1 MKKVFFLTIALLM
14 GTIAAMAQPKPGLY
28 KQTKYQSADGQEME
42 TTNDTYLMIKDG
54 KTYEIQTYHQEGV
67 RRAYVV
73 EKEMRGLL
81 SVADAIVYSW
91 MYNPTGYPGAQN
103 EVRISNVYMPAEKIM
118 SEEMKEFLD
127 VMERVGQKGV
137 KKNKLLGVWHEAD
150 ESSTLYYKYYDKK
163 VRMTARLAKVGNN
176 TSIVFTMEDVKYT
189 KDGNTIEG
197 GNPCTIKWNGTDNHD
212 LIYVYN
218 GYTNTEKWAR
228 TAMPDEVVDIF
239 R

>member
-127 VMERVGQKGV
+127 VM
-137 KKNKLLGVWHEAD
+137 
-150 ESSTLYYKYYDKK
+150 
-163 VRMTARLAKVGNN
+163 
-176 TSIVFTMEDVKYT
+176 
-189 KDGNTIEG
+189 
-197 GNPCTIKWNGTDNHD
+197 
-212 LIYVYN
+212 
-218 GYTNTEKWAR
+218 
-228 TAMPDEVVDIF
+228 
-239 R
+239 

>member
-28 KQTKYQSADGQEME
+28 KQTKYQSAEGQEME
-42 TTNDTYLMIKDG
+42 VTNDVYLMVKDG
-54 KTYEIQTYHQEGV
+54 KTYEIQTYQEEGV

-81 SVADAIVYSW
+81 SVSDAIVYSW
-91 MYNPTGYPGAQN
+91 MYNATGYPGAQN
-103 EVRISNVYMPAEKIM
+103 EVRISNVYLPAEKIM

-127 VMERVGQKGV
+127 VMKRVGQKNV

-163 VRMTARLAKVGNN
+163 VRMTARLAKVGDN

-197 GNPCTIKWNGTDNHD
+197 GNPCTIKWHDVNNHD
-212 LIYVYN
+212 LVYVYN

-228 TAMPDEVVDIF
+228 TAMPDEVVELF